1 MKNRLLWTLALLPS
15 LITLI
20 AIQFM
25 ADIIPAHYNAAGEIN
40 RWGSKYES
48 FIFPAFILLMA
59 LFWWLLLKYFKKK
72 QLSGLDTNTARE
84 AASNEKVI
92 YYAAVGSTVL
102 FGIMQCAFMYS
113 AMLESKRSMDT
124 MAIDINLIVNVSLG
138 VLIIIVGNILPK
150 AKRNS
155 VVGVR
160 TPWSMKNDRT
170 WALSNRFGGISFVI
184 CGLLIIIE
192 SAIIGGITSTFIM
205 LGLIILDGI
214 ITTVYSYI
222 VFKKDTT
229 EKT

>member
-1 MKNRLLWTLALLPS
+1 MKNRLLWALALLPS

-25 ADIIPAHYNAAGEIN
+25 EDIIPAHYNAAGEIN

-72 QLSGLDTNTARE
+72 QLSGFDTNAVRE

-92 YYAAVGSTVL
+92 YYAAVGSTIL
-102 FGIMQCAFMYS
+102 FFIMQCAFMYS
-113 AMLESKRSMDT
+113 AILESKRDMTT

-160 TPWSMKNDRT
+160 TPWSMKNDNT

-192 SAIIGGITSTFIM
+192 SAIIGGIASTFVM
-205 LGLIILDGI
+205 LGIIILDGI
-214 ITTVYSYI
+214 ISTVYSYK